1 MIHPLARH
9 RGNER
14 MPILGHF
21 ESHIGDEKNTKQS
34 ENCADFFGPKSIP
47 DKVTFVTV
55 MLYLLS

>member
-1 MIHPLARH
+1 
-9 RGNER
+9 